1 MSRGDDIRGVAEW
14 RAGAAEPATGG
25 KSKLVRY
32 LLVFVI
38 VAVAIALVAWA
49 IVTL

>member
-1 MSRGDDIRGVAEW
+1 MSRGDDIRGVEEW
-14 RAGAAEPATGG
+14 RAGTAEPAAG
-25 KSKLVRY
+25 KSKLVKY

-38 VAVAIALVAWA
+38 VAVAIALAAWA